1 MEANRGEIHVTGF
14 LEEEFNFTERS
25 MQVSSIRTLTVSV
38 EQSEELCSSLEYT
51 CRIVALH
58 YHIQI
63 FYHVSRNRTLLLKK
77 FLH

>member
-38 EQSEELCSSLEYT
+38 EQSEELWSIPAE
-51 CRIVALH
+51 
-58 YHIQI
+58 
-63 FYHVSRNRTLLLKK
+63 
-77 FLH
+77 